1 MAERKPAVKAKA
13 KVKAKASE
21 NAAVQVQAGDRRT
34 NGVQR
39 QGRAAKVVAAVL
51 QATGEELNRVGYA
64 NLRVDEV
71 AERAGV
77 NKTTI
82 YRRWPTKAVLVSD
95 TLDSHF
101 ETERPLP
108 ETGNLRGDILNYLT
122 NMVTLTKTSMWRGI
136 FVALSGRTDPE
147 VEVVARKL
155 YVRERGQ
162 RTRLVQ
168 RAIDRGE
175 LPRGVDAELIGDMFS
190 APILRRL
197 LTFGEDVGRDYIE
210 AVIDVT
216 LAGAAV
222 AAVRNGAAA
231 STSASGE
238 GI

>member
-1 MAERKPAVKAKA
+1 VNAKATVKAKA
-13 KVKAKASE
+13 PT
-21 NAAVQVQAGDRRT
+21 GDRRT
-34 NGVQR
+34 NGVRR
-39 QGRAAKVVAAVL
+39 QGRAAKVVASVL

-101 ETERPLP
+101 QTERPLP
-108 ETGNLRGDILNYLT
+108 ETGSLRGDILDYLS
-122 NMVTLTKTSMWRGI
+122 NMVALAKTSMWRGI
-136 FVALSGRTDPE
+136 FTALSGRTDPE

-155 YVRERGQ
+155 YLRERAF

-175 LPRGVDAELIGDMFS
+175 LPRAVDAELIGDMFS

-197 LTFGEDVGRDYIE
+197 LTFGEDVERDYIE
-210 AVIDVT
+210 SVIDVT

-222 AAVRNGAAA
+222 AAIRTVSSDPTQSSSEA
-231 STSASGE
+231 S
-238 GI
+238 

>member
-1 MAERKPAVKAKA
+1 VKTNAI
-13 KVKAKASE
+13 VKAKASAH
-21 NAAVQVQAGDRRT
+21 AAAQTQAGDRRT

-39 QGRAAKVVAAVL
+39 QGRAAKVVASVL

-101 ETERPLP
+101 QTERPLP
-108 ETGNLRGDILNYLT
+108 ETGSLRGDILDYLT
-122 NMVTLTKTSMWRGI
+122 NMVTLSRTAMWRGI
-136 FVALSGRTDPE
+136 FTALSGRTDPE
-147 VEVVARKL
+147 VEAVARKL
-155 YVRERGQ
+155 YLRERGF

-168 RAIDRGE
+168 RGIERGE
-175 LPRGVDAELIGDMFS
+175 LPKAVDAQLIGDMFS

-197 LTFGEDVGRDYIE
+197 LTFGEEVEREYIE
-210 AVIDVT
+210 SVIDVT

-222 AAVRNGAAA
+222 AAMRNGAAA
-231 STSASGE
+231 PAPTSSDA
-238 GI
+238 I

>member
-1 MAERKPAVKAKA
+1 V
-13 KVKAKASE
+13 
-21 NAAVQVQAGDRRT
+21 AAPDGDRRT

-95 TLDSHF
+95 ALDSHF
-101 ETERPLP
+101 QTERPLP
-108 ETGNLRGDILNYLT
+108 DTGSLRGDILDYLG
-122 NMVTLTKTSMWRGI
+122 NMVTLARTSMWRGMLT
-136 FVALSGRTDPE
+136 ALSGRTDPE
-147 VEVVARKL
+147 VEIVARKL
-155 YVRERGQ
+155 YLRERGF

-175 LPRGVDAELIGDMFS
+175 LPRAVDAELIGDLFS

-197 LTFGEDVGRDYIE
+197 LTFGEDVEREYME
-210 AVIDVT
+210 SVIDVT

-222 AAVRNGAAA
+222 AAIRTVNGDRARNKP
-231 STSASGE
+231 
-238 GI
+238 

>member
-1 MAERKPAVKAKA
+1 
-13 KVKAKASE
+13 
-21 NAAVQVQAGDRRT
+21 
-34 NGVQR
+34 
-39 QGRAAKVVAAVL
+39 VVASVL

-101 ETERPLP
+101 QTERPLP
-108 ETGNLRGDILNYLT
+108 ETGSLRGDILAYLT
-122 NMVTLTKTSMWRGI
+122 SMVTLSKTAMWRGI
-136 FVALSGRTDPE
+136 FTALSGRTDPE

-155 YVRERGQ
+155 YLRERGF

-168 RAIDRGE
+168 RGIERGE
-175 LPRGVDAELIGDMFS
+175 LPKAVDAQLIGDMFS

-197 LTFGEDVGRDYIE
+197 LTFGEDVERAYIE
-210 AVIDVT
+210 SVIDVT

-222 AAVRNGAAA
+222 AAVRNGVVAPAPA
-231 STSASGE
+231 SSATE
-238 GI
+238 RKIN

>member
-1 MAERKPAVKAKA
+1 VKPPD
-13 KVKAKASE
+13 S
-21 NAAVQVQAGDRRT
+21 DRRT

-39 QGRAAKVVAAVL
+39 QGRAAKVVASVL

-82 YRRWPTKAVLVSD
+82 YRRWPNKAVLVSE

-101 ETERPLP
+101 QTERPLP
-108 ETGNLRGDILNYLT
+108 ETGSLRGDILDYLV
-122 NMVTLTKTSMWRGI
+122 NMVTLSQTSMWRGI
-136 FVALSGRTDPE
+136 FTALSGRTDPE

-155 YVRERGQ
+155 YQRERDF

-168 RAIDRGE
+168 RAIERGD
-175 LPRGVDAELIGDMFS
+175 LPKAVDAQLIGDMFS

-197 LTFGEDVGRDYIE
+197 LTFGEDVEREYIE
-210 AVIDVT
+210 SVIDVT

-222 AAVRNGAAA
+222 AALRNGAVVSTPA
-231 STSASGE
+231 SRDAV
-238 GI
+238 

>member
-1 MAERKPAVKAKA
+1 MNAKTTAVAKA
-13 KVKAKASE
+13 
-21 NAAVQVQAGDRRT
+21 QAGDRRT
-34 NGVQR
+34 NGIQR
-39 QGRAAKVVAAVL
+39 QGRAAKVVASVL
-51 QATGEELNRVGYA
+51 RATGEELNRVGYA

-101 ETERPLP
+101 QTERPMP
-108 ETGNLRGDILNYLT
+108 ETGSLRGDILAYLS
-122 NMVTLTKTSMWRGI
+122 NMVTLAQTSMWRGI
-136 FVALSGRTDPE
+136 FTALSGRTDPE
-147 VEVVARKL
+147 VEAVARKL
-155 YVRERGQ
+155 YLRERAF

-168 RAIDRGE
+168 RAIERGE
-175 LPRGVDAELIGDMFS
+175 LPRAVDAELIGDMFS

-197 LTFGEDVGRDYIE
+197 LTFGENVERDYIE

-222 AAVRNGAAA
+222 AGVRNHTA
-231 STSASGE
+231 
-238 GI
+238 